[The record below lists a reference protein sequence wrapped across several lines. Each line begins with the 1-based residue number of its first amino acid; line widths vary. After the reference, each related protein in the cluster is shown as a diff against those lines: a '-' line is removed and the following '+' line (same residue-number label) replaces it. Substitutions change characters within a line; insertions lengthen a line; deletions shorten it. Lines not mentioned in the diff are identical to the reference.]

1 MKPAYPPVL
10 WQFGWRYLLKNR
22 WQSILMLFG
31 IALGV
36 AVVIAIDLA
45 NASASRAFEISSEA
59 VSGKATHQI
68 SASALGL
75 DESLYIDLRRQGIV
89 DTATPVI
96 TEFLS
101 IPQFG
106 DQPIQLLG
114 VDPFTD
120 SAFRDFIGSANG
132 ELPLGQLVSF
142 ITQPGTVLI
151 STGLAERYGVAIGD
165 RLDVAAGGLESTVVV
180 AGLLIPADDISA
192 RALDGMMLADISTAQ
207 ELTGRIGKLDRI
219 DLILTPNQVESV
231 RAQLPPGVSLET
243 ANARQGAVEEMTQA
257 FRMNLSALSMLALIV
272 GLFLIY
278 NTMTF
283 AVVQRRPL
291 FGILRCL
298 GVTRREI
305 FMMIMSEALII
316 GVIGSLIGTGLG
328 VLLGSQTVRMVSQTI
343 NDLYFATTV
352 QTTGVAVSSLVKGGV
367 LGILATLMAAALPA
381 IEAAA
386 TPPWQVLSRSG
397 LERKARTLVDRL
409 GIMGAVAILIG
420 VVLLFLPVDNL
431 WVGFGAT
438 FFVVVGFAMLS
449 ALGMAILLTAF
460 VPVGQKLFG
469 LLGRIAP
476 RSLVNSLS
484 RTSVAVAALMV
495 AVSVTIGMTLMID
508 SFRYTVNI
516 WLREVLTG
524 DVYISVPTLNGTT
537 PLAPIDSSVLPVLE
551 TLPGV
556 RQVDTLRSVRVDTRA
571 GIVTLSASNNPGIG
585 QERMF
590 LERYTGQENL
600 WAELQAGGVLISEPL
615 ARRMDLVGPGNSIEV
630 FTPKGW
636 MTFPVIGIYYDYA
649 TSEGIIL
656 TASSVYQRI
665 WQDDQVTSIGLILE
679 EDIDPDLVVRSLQD
693 VHLTDQRLLIRSNQ
707 SLRSDV
713 LDIFERTFAITSAMR
728 ILATIVAFIGILNS
742 LLLLQLDHQREY
754 GILRALGMTGKQI
767 WRLVMLE
774 TGLMGIFAGL
784 FAIPAGYVVAL
795 ILIYVINQRS
805 FGWTIQMNLTPAVL
819 IQAMG
824 ISLVAALLAGIY
836 PAIHLSRTPAAE
848 VIRYE

>member
-1 MKPAYPPVL
+1 
-10 WQFGWRYLLKNR
+10 
-22 WQSILMLFG
+22 
-31 IALGV
+31 
-36 AVVIAIDLA
+36 
-45 NASASRAFEISSEA
+45 
-59 VSGKATHQI
+59 
-68 SASALGL
+68 
-75 DESLYIDLRRQGIV
+75 
-89 DTATPVI
+89 
-96 TEFLS
+96 
-101 IPQFG
+101 
-106 DQPIQLLG
+106 
-114 VDPFTD
+114 
-120 SAFRDFIGSANG
+120 
-132 ELPLGQLVSF
+132 
-142 ITQPGTVLI
+142 
-151 STGLAERYGVAIGD
+151 
-165 RLDVAAGGLESTVVV
+165 
-180 AGLLIPADDISA
+180 
-192 RALDGMMLADISTAQ
+192 
-207 ELTGRIGKLDRI
+207 
-219 DLILTPNQVESV
+219 
-231 RAQLPPGVSLET
+231 
-243 ANARQGAVEEMTQA
+243 
-257 FRMNLSALSMLALIV
+257 
-272 GLFLIY
+272 
-278 NTMTF
+278 
-283 AVVQRRPL
+283 
-291 FGILRCL
+291 
-298 GVTRREI
+298 
-305 FMMIMSEALII
+305 
-316 GVIGSLIGTGLG
+316 
-328 VLLGSQTVRMVSQTI
+328 
-343 NDLYFATTV
+343 
-352 QTTGVAVSSLVKGGV
+352 
-367 LGILATLMAAALPA
+367 
-381 IEAAA
+381 
-386 TPPWQVLSRSG
+386 
-397 LERKARTLVDRL
+397 
-409 GIMGAVAILIG
+409 LIG